1 MSRILHIALRD
12 FLAIVATK
20 GFLIGLL
27 LVPAL
32 GAVTIV
38 AAPWLF
44 GDRQYRIEG
53 EYAVIDPTVAVF
65 SELAAA
71 VDPEAIANRRRDALR
86 RGLDS
91 VPEAVR
97 GVAEDTLQDSLEA
110 AAGPPPDIRLTALP
124 AGMDDDAAKAWL
136 TAEPEGPRRTA
147 LIVIHA
153 DAVEA
158 SGPGRELGTY
168 DLYVRPNLDSRDLRF
183 IHDSVRDAIVD
194 ARVAAQ
200 ALDRARIESVLQVP
214 RQPSTTVGPD
224 TERETVAGFNEFLPL
239 AFMSLMFMGIVSG
252 GQMMLTSTVEEKSSR
267 VVEVLLSA
275 VSPTELMAGKLL
287 GAVALSLL
295 TIGLYLAIGLALLA
309 SFSLLG
315 LLDPWLIV
323 YLLIFFLIGF
333 FVIGSL
339 MLAVGAAV
347 NDMREAGTLQTP
359 LMMVVMFPL
368 FLWPAI
374 SRNPDSAFAV
384 VMSYLPPINTF
395 AMLIRMASTQ
405 PPPWWEVWLSI
416 GVGLASVAGAVWVAA
431 KVFRIG
437 LLMYGK
443 PPDLRTL
450 ARWIRGRRV
459 PGVKQRLCLNDQ
471 HGAGSSGLGSAPRIQ
486 IRDPDLAAV
495 RHRRPVR
502 WRRTRRPRRKPR
514 SRSARKRPRVSWFMR
529 SSARRMYS
537 ARDS

>member
-1 MSRILHIALRD
+1 MRRILHVALRD

-27 LVPAL
+27 LGPTL

-44 GDRQYRIEG
+44 GDREYRIESD
-53 EYAVIDPTVAVF
+53 YAVIDPTGAAF
-65 SELAAA
+65 DELAVAL
-71 VDPEAIANRRRDALR
+71 DPDTVASRQREALR

-91 VPEAVR
+91 VPEAFR
-97 GVAEDTLQDSLEA
+97 GVAEDTLQESLEA
-110 AAGPPPDIRLTALP
+110 ATGPPPDIRLTALP

-136 TAEPEGPRRTA
+136 TAEPDGTRRTA
-147 LIVIHA
+147 LIVIHD
-153 DAVEA
+153 DAVKA
-158 SGPGRELGTY
+158 FGPERDFGTY
-168 DLYVRPNLDSRDLRF
+168 DLYVRPNLDNRELRF
-183 IHDSVRDAIVD
+183 IHDSVRDAIVN

-200 ALDRARIESVLQVP
+200 GLDRGRMEAVLRVP
-214 RQPSTTVGPD
+214 RPPSTTVGPD
-224 TERETVAGFNEFLPL
+224 AERETVAGFNEFLPL
-239 AFMSLMFMGIVSG
+239 AFMILMFMGIVSG

-267 VVEVLLSA
+267 IVEVLLSA

-287 GAVALSLL
+287 GAMALSLL

-309 SFSLLG
+309 SFSLFG
-315 LLDPWLIV
+315 LLDPWLLV

-359 LMMVVMFPL
+359 LIMVVMTPWF
-368 FLWPAI
+368 FWPAI
-374 SRNPDSAFAV
+374 SRSPDSTLAV
-384 VMSYLPPINTF
+384 VLSYLPPVNSF
-395 AMLIRMASTQ
+395 AMLIRMTSTQ

-416 GVGLASVAGAVWVAA
+416 AVGLASVAGAVWVAA

-450 ARWIRGRRV
+450 IRWIR
-459 PGVKQRLCLNDQ
+459 
-471 HGAGSSGLGSAPRIQ
+471 
-486 IRDPDLAAV
+486 AA
-495 RHRRPVR
+495 
-502 WRRTRRPRRKPR
+502 
-514 SRSARKRPRVSWFMR
+514 
-529 SSARRMYS
+529 
-537 ARDS
+537 

>member
-1 MSRILHIALRD
+1 MTRILHIALRD

-53 EYAVIDPTVAVF
+53 EYAVIDPTGAVF
-65 SELAAA
+65 SELTAA
-71 VDPEAIANRRRDALR
+71 VDPEAIANRRREALR
-86 RGLDS
+86 RGLDRT
-91 VPEAVR
+91 PEAVR
-97 GVAEDTLQDSLEA
+97 GIAEDALRRSLDE
-110 AAGPPPDIRLTALP
+110 AAGPAPDIRLTALP

-136 TAEPEGPRRTA
+136 SAEPEGPRRTA

-158 SGPGRELGTY
+158 AGPGRELGAY
-168 DLYVRPNLDSRDLRF
+168 DLYVRPNLDSRDLGF
-183 IHDSVRDAIVD
+183 IHDSVRDAIVN

-239 AFMSLMFMGIVSG
+239 AFMILMFMGIVSG

-295 TIGLYLAIGLALLA
+295 TIGLYLAMGLALLA

-359 LMMVVMFPL
+359 LMMVVMIPW

-374 SRNPDSAFAV
+374 SRNPDSTFAV

-416 GVGLASVAGAVWVAA
+416 AVGLASVAGAVWVAA

-450 ARWIRGRRV
+450 ARWIR
-459 PGVKQRLCLNDQ
+459 
-471 HGAGSSGLGSAPRIQ
+471 
-486 IRDPDLAAV
+486 AA
-495 RHRRPVR
+495 
-502 WRRTRRPRRKPR
+502 
-514 SRSARKRPRVSWFMR
+514 
-529 SSARRMYS
+529 
-537 ARDS
+537 

>member
-183 IHDSVRDAIVD
+183 IHDSVRDAIVN

-214 RQPSTTVGPD
+214 RQPSTTVGPN

-275 VSPTELMAGKLL
+275 VSPW
-287 GAVALSLL
+287 S
-295 TIGLYLAIGLALLA
+295 
-309 SFSLLG
+309 
-315 LLDPWLIV
+315 
-323 YLLIFFLIGF
+323 
-333 FVIGSL
+333 
-339 MLAVGAAV
+339 
-347 NDMREAGTLQTP
+347 
-359 LMMVVMFPL
+359 
-368 FLWPAI
+368 
-374 SRNPDSAFAV
+374 
-384 VMSYLPPINTF
+384 
-395 AMLIRMASTQ
+395 
-405 PPPWWEVWLSI
+405 
-416 GVGLASVAGAVWVAA
+416 
-431 KVFRIG
+431 
-437 LLMYGK
+437 
-443 PPDLRTL
+443 
-450 ARWIRGRRV
+450 
-459 PGVKQRLCLNDQ
+459 
-471 HGAGSSGLGSAPRIQ
+471 
-486 IRDPDLAAV
+486 
-495 RHRRPVR
+495 
-502 WRRTRRPRRKPR
+502 
-514 SRSARKRPRVSWFMR
+514 
-529 SSARRMYS
+529 
-537 ARDS
+537 

>member
-1 MSRILHIALRD
+1 MTRILHIALRD

-32 GAVTIV
+32 GAVMIV

-44 GDRQYRIEG
+44 GDRQYRIES
-53 EYAVIDPTVAVF
+53 EYAVIDPTGAVF

-71 VDPEAIANRRRDALR
+71 VDPEALANRRRDALR

-110 AAGPPPDIRLTALP
+110 AAGPPPDIRLTALA

-136 TAEPEGPRRTA
+136 TAEPEGSRRTA

-168 DLYVRPNLDSRDLRF
+168 DLYVRPNLDSRDLGF
-183 IHDSVRDAIVD
+183 IYDSVRDAIVD

-200 ALDRARIESVLQVP
+200 ALDRARIESVLRVP

-239 AFMSLMFMGIVSG
+239 AFMILMFMGIVSG

-295 TIGLYLAIGLALLA
+295 TIGLYLAMGLALLA
-309 SFSLLG
+309 SFSLFG

-359 LMMVVMFPL
+359 LMMVVMIPW

-416 GVGLASVAGAVWVAA
+416 AVGLASVAGAVWVAA

-450 ARWIRGRRV
+450 IRWVR
-459 PGVKQRLCLNDQ
+459 
-471 HGAGSSGLGSAPRIQ
+471 
-486 IRDPDLAAV
+486 AA
-495 RHRRPVR
+495 
-502 WRRTRRPRRKPR
+502 
-514 SRSARKRPRVSWFMR
+514 
-529 SSARRMYS
+529 
-537 ARDS
+537 